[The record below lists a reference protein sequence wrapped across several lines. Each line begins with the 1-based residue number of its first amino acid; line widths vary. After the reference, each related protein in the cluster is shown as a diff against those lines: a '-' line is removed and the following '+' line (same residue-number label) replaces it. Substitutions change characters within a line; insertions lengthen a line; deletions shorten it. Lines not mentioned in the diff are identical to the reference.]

1 MIRHFGRMFDIG
13 VYSGGGYSARNICI
27 SSPCAIDNIGNRYH
41 DHKERKKDI
50 PVHFTGLEN
59 KYHIVEKIREG
70 KDKRGKI
77 VSTFVQFSEKQK
89 KREREKE
96 NQIHKLENNEEIRA
110 HLSLALVLTRVSKF
124 RWLIAFLRV
133 KTGGDE
139 RRLSS
144 IRLRQRET
152 SPQPYYDCS

>member
-1 MIRHFGRMFDIG
+1 MEFIPGEDTPLEISVFRLPARLIISGIDIT
-13 VYSGGGYSARNICI
+13 ITK
-27 SSPCAIDNIGNRYH
+27 
-41 DHKERKKDI
+41 KERK
-50 PVHFTGLEN
+50 EN

-77 VSTFVQFSEKQK
+77 VSTFVQFSEKEK